1 MRNNDLEW
9 RIATDC
15 TNQWCPYRKEVCG
28 ENAPVPP
35 VIMPSTLEE
44 IKEQEHE
51 IWRHKPV
58 SIDHGANIK
67 EQVLMRIKAYKKLF
81 CGMLYATHDSEPRV
95 VKVPL
100 RDGVTS
106 FKNWMDL
113 DVNHWVNQKGQHTFV
128 ALGGKWQKTAT
139 TVPNSATAPAF
150 AYKILL
156 ESPCANPP
164 PNLLVES
171 INAMGT
177 NDIQHEVNILIM
189 KMKHEDEK
197 VILDMAERDKEFT
210 TFLLKA

>member
-100 RDGVTS
+100 RDGVAS

-113 DVNHWVNQKGQHTFV
+113 DVNHWVNQKGQHTFM
-128 ALGGKWQKTAT
+128 ALRGKWQKTAT
-139 TVPNSATAPAF
+139 TVLNSATAPAF

-171 INAMGT
+171 INATGT
-177 NDIQHEVNILIM
+177 NDIQHEGNILIM
-189 KMKHEDEK
+189 KMKREDEK

-210 TFLLKA
+210 MFLLKV